1 MNNTTTALKFS
12 FLCEILVFSVFTVTA
27 LGQESQP
34 AASPTATSIQQMTP
48 RDLALTRGDIQMAR
62 KDYDQAV
69 ADYEIALQAQKN
81 DAVLLNKIGIAYQQL
96 GNLNMAERFY
106 KKSMKA
112 DKKFPSAVNNLGTLE
127 YQRKR
132 YGKAIKYYK
141 QALAHDVNLSTIYSN
156 LGYAYY
162 GDKQFPEAM
171 NAFGKALA
179 LDPEV
184 FTRKGGVGAIL
195 QQRTA
200 DDQGAFNFL
209 MAKFYAKNGDAERAA
224 HYLKLARD
232 YGYKEIHSAEKD
244 PEFAA
249 VIKDP
254 RVQEVLQITPSY
266 EAQPPKPVSN

>member
-1 MNNTTTALKFS
+1 MNNTTTALRFT
-12 FLCEILVFSVFTVTA
+12 FLCDILFLSLFVA
-27 LGQESQP
+27 
-34 AASPTATSIQQMTP
+34 AASAQQSKQATPSPDAGTRQMTP
-48 RDLALTRGDIQMAR
+48 RELALTRGDIQMAR

-69 ADYEIALQAQKN
+69 ADYQIALEGRKN
-81 DAVLLNKIGIAYQQL
+81 DAILLNKIGIAYQQL

-141 QALAHDVNLSTIYSN
+141 KSLEHDVNLSTIYSN

-162 GDKQFPEAM
+162 GNKQFPEAM

-184 FTRKGGVGAIL
+184 FTRRGGVGSIL

-209 MAKFYAKNGDAERAA
+209 MAKFYAKNGDAERTA

-232 YGYKEIHSAEKD
+232 YGYKEIRSVEKD

-254 RVQEVLQITPSY
+254 RVREVLQITPAY
-266 EAQPPKPVSN
+266 EEQPQKTVSN

>member
-1 MNNTTTALKFS
+1 MNNTTIALKFTS
-12 FLCEILVFSVFTVTA
+12 LCEILFFSVFVA
-27 LGQESQP
+27 AAFGQESQP
-34 AASPTATSIQQMTP
+34 ATVPTGASIQQMTP

-69 ADYEIALQAQKN
+69 ADYQIALQGGKN
-81 DAVLLNKIGIAYQQL
+81 DALLLNKIGIAYQQL
-96 GNLNMAERFY
+96 GNLNLAERFY

-112 DKKFPSAVNNLGTLE
+112 DRKFPSAVNNLGTLE

-132 YGKAIKYYK
+132 YGKAIKYYR

-162 GDKQFPEAM
+162 GDKEFPEAM
-171 NAFGKALA
+171 DAFGKALA

-184 FTRKGGVGAIL
+184 FNRKGGVGTIL

-200 DDQGAFNFL
+200 DDQGSFNFL
-209 MAKFYAKNGDAERAA
+209 MAKFYAKKGDAERAA

-232 YGYKEIHSAEKD
+232 YGYKDVHSAEKD

-266 EAQPPKPVSN
+266 EAQPQKPVSN